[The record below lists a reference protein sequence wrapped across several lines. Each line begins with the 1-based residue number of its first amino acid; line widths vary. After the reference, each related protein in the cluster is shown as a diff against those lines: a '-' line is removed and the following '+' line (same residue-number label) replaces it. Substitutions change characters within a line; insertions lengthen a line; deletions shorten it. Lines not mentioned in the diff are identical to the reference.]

1 MKSYPHRLVLLVF
14 LLALYPLGG
23 LAAVPAKKTGKK
35 DEAPAIKVAAPVAKP
50 VQALADRT
58 QIWHTWTDTEGRK
71 VEALFCG
78 LSGDYIT
85 MQTKDGRT
93 YHFAT
98 SLLIPEDV
106 EFAKSCLTKNRDASF
121 SPAIIASAAA
131 DIDRMVGAILAENGQ
146 QPNAPATDAQFLRR
160 IYVDAVGRVPT
171 AKEADT
177 FLKNP
182 APDKRAKLI
191 DDLVFSP
198 GYSMQMFNWM
208 ADLLRVKDTFGKGVP
223 AFTFEDWLK
232 MRIAADAPWDKLV
245 YEMLTADGRLCDNGA
260 TGFMLFDAEMPL
272 DGVSNLMTTFLGT
285 NMACAQCHDH
295 PLAEWKQRD
304 FYQMAAFFGATS
316 GKDTAILGAVNKAAR
331 DSGLPKAAV
340 KKIADMNAFRME
352 DTSKQKLTFPKDYK
366 YKDAKPSSP
375 VSPALIAWEKEDKSL
390 PIYNVATKDP
400 TQLRIQFSR
409 WLTSPQNPRF
419 ATNIA
424 NRIWKKAFGVAVLEP
439 VNDIDDLKL
448 ASSPE
453 LLAHLTFVMKAAKFD
468 LREVQRVIYNS
479 KTFQAS
485 ASPTPDLGKAKYLF
499 PGPVVRR
506 FTAEEAWDSLIVTA
520 LGTYADN
527 VLLRRGDDLKAMALP
542 AGKVTLAEVKNAV
555 ERTKVAF
562 AGSANGKAAGGKKAA
577 GGSTLGL
584 ANGYEGDKPVT
595 RFNMML
601 ARASELPQPS
611 PETHFLR
618 VWGQGDRLLADSA
631 TNDGSVPQ
639 LLQMINGSV
648 SKMIADTRSAAVMDA
663 AKEKAP
669 DAQIRSLYLSYLSRP
684 PTAKELA
691 TANKS
696 LKDGIGL
703 TDLAW
708 VLANTREFLFVQ

>member
-1 MKSYPHRLVLLVF
+1 MKSYPCRLVLSVF
-14 LLALYPLGG
+14 LLALCPLDG
-23 LAAVPAKKTGKK
+23 LAAVPAKKADKNDGPTVK
-35 DEAPAIKVAAPVAKP
+35 AAAPVAKP
-50 VQALADRT
+50 VQAVSDKT

-232 MRIAADAPWDKLV
+232 MRLAADAPWDKLV

-316 GKDTAILGAVNKAAR
+316 GKDTAILGAVNKAAK
-331 DSGLPKAAV
+331 DGGLPKAAV

-506 FTAEEAWDSLIVTA
+506 FTAEEAWDSLIVNA

-555 ERTKVAF
+555 ERTKAAF
-562 AGSANGKAAGGKKAA
+562 AGSANGKAAGGKKGA

-584 ANGYEGDKPVT
+584 ANGYEGDKPVA

-663 AKEKAP
+663 AKEKVP